1 MILCINI
8 IIKRDIFISCLIT
21 MIGLITTIISSIY
34 LQFYTK
40 IQFLH
45 NNLFLYNNFYCFY
58 TMILI
63 IISIITC
70 LIVFSWLKNLPYNKD
85 EFYLL
90 ILIISLGGMINSYAN
105 NFIVFF
111 IGFELISIPFIG
123 LIIYNMCYKKSMEA
137 SIKYLVLSSIASA
150 FLILGIALIY
160 IDCGT
165 LNFTYIKYY
174 ILHNLN
180 NQNIHLYIIG
190 LSFLL
195 FSLGFKLSVVPF
207 HLWTPD
213 IYEGSPS
220 LISMFLSTFS
230 KSTFLICLYKL
241 LIFFNLTEINKLIIS
256 NILLSISVLS
266 ILFGNLMAI
275 KQNNIKRLL
284 GYASIAHIGYILII
298 FIYHI
303 KYPQNTFLTLTALS
317 IYIISYILNNIG
329 VFSII
334 YLHSYPNNIND
345 KDCLYNYRGLF
356 WYKPLYTFVLTVML
370 LSLAGLPIT
379 IGFIAK
385 FYIILLGIYIKLWY
399 LVICLIL
406 GSVISLYYYLRIII
420 TLYLEPSTLY
430 VTNCNIQQNNILY
443 INTILV
449 LITVC
454 TLLLGIYPTC
464 IIQMVYKV
472 LNYHI

>member
-1 MILCINI
+1 M
-8 IIKRDIFISCLIT
+8 
-21 MIGLITTIISSIY
+21 IISV
-34 LQFYTK
+34 
-40 IQFLH
+40 
-45 NNLFLYNNFYCFY
+45 
-58 TMILI
+58 
-63 IISIITC
+63 ITC

-105 NFIVFF
+105 NFIVFL
-111 IGFELISIPFIG
+111 IGFELISIPFVG
-123 LIIYNMCYKKSMEA
+123 LIIYNICYKKSLEA
-137 SIKYLVLSSIASA
+137 SIKYLILSSITSA
-150 FLILGIALIY
+150 FLIFGIALIY

-165 LNFTYIKYY
+165 LNFIYIKYY
-174 ILHNLN
+174 ILYKLN
-180 NQNIHLYIIG
+180 TQNIHLYIIG
-190 LSFLL
+190 LSFIL
-195 FSLGFKLSVVPF
+195 FSLGFKLSLVPF

-241 LIFFNLTEINKLIIS
+241 LILFHLTKINKFIIS
-256 NILLSISVLS
+256 NILLSISILS
-266 ILFGNLMAI
+266 IIFGNLMAM

-284 GYASIAHIGYILII
+284 GYASIAHIGYMLII

-317 IYIISYILNNIG
+317 IYVISYILNNIG

-345 KDCLYNYRGLF
+345 QDCLYNYRGLF
-356 WYKPLYTFVLTVML
+356 WYKPLYTFVLTIML

-385 FYIILLGIYIKLWY
+385 FYIILLGLYIKLWY
-399 LVICLIL
+399 LVIFLIL

-420 TLYLEPSTLY
+420 TLYLKPSTLY
-430 VTNCNIQQNNILY
+430 VINYNIQQNNIFY
-443 INTILV
+443 INIILI
-449 LITVC
+449 LITIC
-454 TLLLGIYPTC
+454 TLLFGIYPTC
-464 IIQMVYKV
+464 IIHIVYKI
-472 LNYHI
+472 LDFNI